1 MIELLLSRRFHIAR
15 HYKGPYSEERQRY
28 LASLIKEGRSRG
40 TLQAIQ
46 SLLYTLAQWLPLERS
61 SIAPTEVEAVAE
73 RWVNTLHRSTKCC
86 HTAKT
91 WFIFHATKW
100 LRFLGR
106 LREKVVEQPFSSQLD
121 AFVRFELR
129 DRGLSPATV
138 GIEAAQLRLLLS
150 WLDKQKRTLAQVLPE
165 DISRYFAT
173 VAAERRWKRTTIS
186 LAVSAF
192 RNFFRFAESMH
203 WCVKGLAGTIDAPRI
218 YHLERVP
225 RGPAWGD
232 VQRLMVASR
241 GDSATDIRDHAIL
254 ALLVVYG
261 FRSGEVRL
269 LRLEDIDWEKETIHV
284 RRSKQR
290 KSQRYPLVREVGEAI
305 LRYLREVRPQCR
317 EREVFL
323 TLKHPYRRLSSGGF
337 GTMVQKRLRALG
349 VVLPC
354 YGPHALRHACATH
367 LLAKGFSLKEIGD
380 HLGHVSPVATQMY
393 AKVDLTALR
402 EVGQIDLHDL
412 ADYAEKSAREA
423 TPIYPRG
430 SMSALRAVAA
440 ISLGGL
446 A

>member
-1 MIELLLSRRFHIAR
+1 MFEQLLSRRFHIVR
-15 HYKGPYSEERQRY
+15 HYNGPYSEERQRY
-28 LASLIKEGRSRG
+28 LGSLIEEGRSRG

-46 SLLYTLAQWLPLERS
+46 SLLYTLAQWLPLDRS
-61 SIAPTEVEAVAE
+61 PIAPTEIEATAE
-73 RWVNTLHRSTKCC
+73 RWVDTLHRSGKCR

-106 LREKVVEQPFSSQLD
+106 LREEVVEQPFSAHLE
-121 AFVRFELR
+121 AFLQFELR
-129 DRGLSPATV
+129 DRGLSPATTD
-138 GIEAAQLRLLLS
+138 GETAHLRLLLT
-150 WLDKQKRTLAQVLPE
+150 WIAKQNRTLLQVTPQ
-165 DISRYFAT
+165 DIGRYFST
-173 VAAERRWKRTTIS
+173 VATERRWKRTTIS
-186 LAVSAF
+186 GAVNAF

-203 WCVKGLAGTIDAPRI
+203 WCVKGLAATIDAPRI

-225 RGPAWGD
+225 RGPAWSD
-232 VQRLMVASR
+232 VQRLITASR

-290 KSQRYPLVREVGEAI
+290 KSQRYPLVHEVGEAI

-323 TLKHPYRRLSSGGF
+323 TLKHPYGRLTDGGF
-337 GTMVQKRLRALG
+337 GTMVQKRMRKLG
-349 VVLPC
+349 VVTPC

-402 EVGQIDLHDL
+402 QVGQFDLCDL
-412 ADYAEKSAREA
+412 ADYAERSARAA
-423 TPIYPRG
+423 TPIHPRG

-440 ISLGGL
+440 VSLGGL